1 MGTVR
6 LREGSLAI
14 LVFIAGC
21 DWGGVLYLHPGDV
34 LQVRQPLP
42 PPAESHPPPQE
53 HQEEDQGEEQESGGQ
68 AAILRRVVSEER
80 HLPHHAGLHGAGQPG
95 ALHSADIHGAAPG
108 TLYNFPICGYKLRN
122 MICKPRKFAA
132 GDKFGEANG
141 R

>member
-1 MGTVR
+1 MGTVK
-6 LREGSLAI
+6 LREGSLVT

-21 DWGGVLYLHPGDV
+21 DRGGVLYLHPGDV

-42 PPAESHPPPQE
+42 SPAESHPPPQE

-95 ALHSADIHGAAPG
+95 ALHSPDIHGAAPG
-108 TLYNFPICGYKLRN
+108 TLYNFPICG
-122 MICKPRKFAA
+122 
-132 GDKFGEANG
+132 
-141 R
+141 